1 MAKDEIILIFVFL
14 SFYLRQKKRAKLQKS
29 ATRRF
34 KVERSFS
41 IDILIRGISQ
51 TYEQKRQKMY
61 MFFCV
66 VVYGFGLASPVG

>member
-1 MAKDEIILIFVFL
+1 MPKDEIILIFVLL
-14 SFYLRQKKRAKLQKS
+14 SFHLRQKKKAKLQKS
-29 ATRRF
+29 ATMRF
-34 KVERSFS
+34 KMELFFS

-66 VVYGFGLASPVG
+66 RV